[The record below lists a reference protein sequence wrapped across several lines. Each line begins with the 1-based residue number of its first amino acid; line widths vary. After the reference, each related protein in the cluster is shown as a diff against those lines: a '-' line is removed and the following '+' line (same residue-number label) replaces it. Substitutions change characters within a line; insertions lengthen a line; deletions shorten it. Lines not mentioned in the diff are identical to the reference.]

1 MQACNTRSYRTSRQ
15 TGKCALCCNLTAL
28 VVGAAKCSCI
38 LGAVCLPI
46 TVIAFVS
53 LVGVAIGSTSVT
65 GDAFTSV
72 ILGYFD
78 GLEGL
83 LQFSDDISA
92 ATPVSNDY
100 DYYY

>member
-1 MQACNTRSYRTSRQ
+1 MQACNTRSYRTSRR
-15 TGKCALCCNLTAL
+15 TGKCSLCCNLTAL

-53 LVGVAIGSTSVT
+53 LVGVVIGSTSVT
-65 GDAFTSV
+65 GDTFTDA
-72 ILGYFD
+72 ILGYFN

-83 LQFSDDISA
+83 LELSDDISA
-92 ATPVSNDY
+92 ATPVSNNY
-100 DYYY
+100 HY